1 MTLILIRHGES
12 RANEIDKTEPL
23 FCGRWDVPL
32 TEHGKEQAR
41 ALQGHPAI
49 QSADAL
55 YSSPLLR
62 AIETAKAFYD
72 GEILIDERLTERTL
86 GIFDGRKI
94 QELKADPVYLHYFTD
109 PRLAGF
115 RASFTVRAPGG
126 ENYTDVTARVSS
138 FLEDLKKQNYK
149 KVILVSHY
157 AAIRCMTKLANN
169 LSEEETLALKI
180 SHCEPIRLEL

>member
-1 MTLILIRHGES
+1 MTILLIRHGES
-12 RANEIDKTEPL
+12 RANEIDQTEPL

-32 TEHGKEQAR
+32 TEHGRGQAR
-41 ALQGHPAI
+41 ALQNHPAI
-49 QSADAL
+49 LGADAL
-55 YSSPLLR
+55 YSSPLIR
-62 AIETAKAFYD
+62 AIETAKEFYH
-72 GEILIDERLTERTL
+72 GEIFVDERLTERTL
-86 GIFDGRKI
+86 GAFDGKRIREIKSNP
-94 QELKADPVYLHYFTD
+94 AFFRYFTD
-109 PRLAGF
+109 PGLTDF
-115 RASFTVRAPGG
+115 RASFTTRAPGG

-157 AAIRCMTKLANN
+157 AAIRCMIKLIKN

>member
-12 RANEIDKTEPL
+12 RANEIDKSEPL
-23 FCGRWDVPL
+23 FCGRWNVPL
-32 TEHGKEQAR
+32 TEHGKAQAR

-49 QSADAL
+49 LGADAL

-62 AIETAKAFYD
+62 AIETAKEFYD
-72 GEILIDERLTERTL
+72 REIFVDERLTERTL
-86 GIFDGRKI
+86 GVFDGRNI
-94 QELKADPVYLHYFTD
+94 QELKADPAYSHYFTD
-109 PRLAGF
+109 PRLADF
-115 RASFTVRAPGG
+115 RASFRTRAPGG

-157 AAIRCMTKLANN
+157 AAIRCMIKLVKN

-180 SHCEPIRLEL
+180 SHCEPIQLEL